1 MGKMNSYLLDSNIL
15 IEYLNGHDRIVAYLD
30 SISIKENCIISIIS
44 KIELISFSQLTTNE
58 IRKILTFLENFQNI
72 SLTDEIALKAAEI
85 RRKHKL
91 KLPDAVIAAT
101 AVISDAR
108 LVSGDEVFNKLKF
121 IELVNPFA
129 SNFTEPV

>member
-15 IEYLNGHDRIVAYLD
+15 IEYLNGKEKIVSYLD
-30 SISIKENCIISIIS
+30 SISIEENCIISIIS
-44 KIELISFSQLTTNE
+44 KIELISFPKLTTNE
-58 IRKILTFLENFQNI
+58 IRKILSFLENFQNI
-72 SLTDEIALKAAEI
+72 NLTDEIALKAAEI

-101 AVISDAR
+101 AVISNAS
-108 LVSGDEVFNKLKF
+108 LVSGDDVFNKLKF

-129 SNFTEPV
+129 PNFTEIV